1 MIRESFEQICR
12 NNSKNVVDD
21 MFRKNCSKDSWEK
34 FKKILDKEGKLG
46 GLWLCAAQC
55 R

>member
-46 GLWLCAAQC
+46 GL
-55 R
+55 